1 MTIGQ
6 RLKEARLA
14 AGLSQRQLCG
24 DTITRNMLSQIE
36 NGVARPSMD
45 TLQILAKRLGRPVSF
60 FLEENPDLL
69 ASARECFR
77 LGDYAGALKALEG
90 CQMGENQNEE
100 YHLLKA
106 LSCLQLAEETVAQRR
121 MPYAISLLEECA
133 EAGEKTAYFVPILQ
147 RRRSVLLAQAL
158 PDEREQLVRN
168 LPGDDLELLLRAQVA
183 LHRQESALAATIL
196 DAAWDKESGFW
207 CMLRGRAAFQAE
219 DYTGAAAFFHKAEQA
234 GEKNAWGWL
243 EQCYRLLEDYKMA
256 YYYAT
261 KQK

>member
-60 FLEENPDLL
+60 FLEEDPDMLL
-69 ASARECFR
+69 PVRECFR
-77 LGDYAGALKALEG
+77 LGDYAGALKALED
-90 CQMGENQNEE
+90 CEMGEKQNEE

-106 LSCLQLAEETVAQRR
+106 LCCLQLAEEAVTQRR
-121 MPYAISLLEECA
+121 MPYAISLLEECT
-133 EAGEKTAYFVPILQ
+133 EAGEKTACFVPILQ
-147 RRRSVLLAQAL
+147 RRRLVLLAQAL
-158 PDEREQLVRN
+158 PDEREPIMSN

-183 LHRQESALAATIL
+183 LHRQESELAAAIL
-196 DAAWDKESGFW
+196 DAAWNKESGFW
-207 CMLRGRAAFQAE
+207 CILRGRAAFQTE
-219 DYTGAAAFFHKAEQA
+219 DYAGAAAFFRKAEQA
-234 GEKNAWGWL
+234 GEESAWGWL